1 MKITRDSFGVLGDGG
16 AVDLFTLTN
25 AQGTE
30 AKITNYGCIVVSLRT
45 PDRNGKFGDVVLGFD
60 TLAEYVD
67 HNPFFGC
74 VAGRYANRIA
84 QGRFTLDGV
93 TYQLARNNGS
103 NHLHG
108 GLRGFDKVLWRV
120 TAADDIVLRFVYTS
134 ADGEENYPGNLTA
147 EVTYQLNDRNQLS
160 IDYRATTDKPTIIN
174 LTNHT
179 YFNLAGHG
187 DILGHELMLNASYIT
202 PVDERLI
209 PTGDLLRVDGTPF
222 DFRQPTPI
230 GARIEDDHEQ
240 IRFGQGYD
248 HNYVFHQPLG
258 GLMLAANVF
267 EPTSGR
273 SMELYTTQPGVQFY
287 TGNFLTGVPGKGGR
301 VYHKRF
307 GFCLETQH
315 FPDSPN
321 QPSFPSTVLRPGER
335 YTEQTLF
342 QFGVRV

>member
-1 MKITRDSFGVLGDGG
+1 MKITRESFGLLGDGRS
-16 AVDLFTLTN
+16 VDLFTLTN
-25 AQGTE
+25 AQRLE
-30 AKITNYGCIVVSLRT
+30 AKITNYGSILVSLCV
-45 PDRNGKFGDVVLGFD
+45 PDRQGTLGDVVLGFD

-84 QGRFTLDGV
+84 NGRFTLDGV
-93 TYQLARNNGS
+93 TYQLARNNGP

-108 GLRGFDKVLWRV
+108 GLQGFDKVLWRV
-120 TAADDIVLRFVYTS
+120 TAADNMGLRFAYTS

-160 IDYRATTDKPTIIN
+160 IDYRATTDKPTIVN

-187 DILGHELMLNASYIT
+187 DILGHEVMLNATYIT
-202 PVDERLI
+202 PVDETLI
-209 PTGDLLRVDGTPF
+209 PTGALMRLEGTPF
-222 DFRQPTPI
+222 DFRRPMSI
-230 GARIEDDHEQ
+230 GARIADDHEQ
-240 IRFGQGYD
+240 IRFGLGYD
-248 HNYVFHQPLG
+248 HNYVLNKPLG
-258 GLMLAANVF
+258 GLTLAANVF

-273 SMELYTTQPGVQFY
+273 YMELYTTQPGVQFY
-287 TGNFLTGVPGKGGR
+287 TGNFLTGVPGKGGQL
-301 VYHKRF
+301 YHKRF

-321 QPSFPSTVLRPGER
+321 QPSFPSTMLRPGER
-335 YTEQTLF
+335 YAEQTIF
-342 QFGVRV
+342 QFAVR